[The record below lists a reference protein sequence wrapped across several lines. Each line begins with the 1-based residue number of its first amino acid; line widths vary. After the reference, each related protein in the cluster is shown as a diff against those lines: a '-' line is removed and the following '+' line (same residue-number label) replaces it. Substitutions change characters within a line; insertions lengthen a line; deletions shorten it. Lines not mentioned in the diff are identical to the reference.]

1 VDAGDTANTEVSIFD
16 YGDKCLVFETRG
28 LSVDNCADE
37 ELNRLFGSSSGGKVG
52 VVFYGSEGY
61 LVQRTYEDCEAFDK
75 EFKSIKTLPG
85 RRRPLRRLH
94 RRLQEPQTRRV
105 ERRPRRPLVGGLA
118 HLGNISYYLGENNRV
133 SADEAEKA
141 LAGVKSLDDN
151 AATLQRTLQ
160 HLTDNG
166 TDLAKYP
173 ISLGPLLKFDPA
185 KEVFPDSPEATAM
198 VTREYREG
206 FVCPAA
212 DKV

>member
-1 VDAGDTANTEVSIFD
+1 MNAAIREGH
-16 YGDKCLVFETRG
+16 
-28 LSVDNCADE
+28 LSA
-37 ELNRLFGSSSGGKVG
+37 
-52 VVFYGSEGY
+52 
-61 LVQRTYEDCEAFDK
+61 A
-75 EFKSIKTLPG
+75 
-85 RRRPLRRLH
+85 
-94 RRLQEPQTRRV
+94 
-105 ERRPRRPLVGGLA
+105 LA

-151 AATLQRTLQ
+151 GATLQRTLQ
-160 HLTDNG
+160 HLKDNG

-185 KEVFPDSPEATAM
+185 KEVFPDSPQARAM